1 MRLSGPSTWPP
12 TSAQRRGAPRDTPG
26 CLRTARASLRAPIP
40 NHAGYAATPS
50 NTTRRRSALTPRARL
65 LRPSAY
71 SRHQPH
77 SQPTMSFAEMQ
88 GSTMPQHKTFAH
100 SKEDILG
107 ALSFYFGQPVSPEKL
122 KDYNEHHAAT
132 RKHQP
137 QTNPHFA
144 RSPKQLA
151 CKLNTDKHG
160 CVCARSSFSG
170 CAHARACEP
179 STRRSKR
186 APPLTP
192 TPFCLAQTPT
202 SARTRSSATYALAK
216 NRTRAPPSSL
226 RPDVADACSAVTPSS
241 ADHQQPRREVAP
253 DVAHGTHHSLPPHM
267 RPVAHP
273 LGSHVRA
280 AGIAAS
286 QTVGLPFRR
295 IEGTVVEW
303 DEYAAIHGLHKE
315 TNVCESTLGHR

>member
-1 MRLSGPSTWPP
+1 MRLSGPSTWAPP
-12 TSAQRRGAPRDTPG
+12 SAQRRGAPRDTPD

-202 SARTRSSATYALAK
+202 SARTRSSATRLTTSSRSRPRRGTRYASLVAASHAPGCAPARLSRACCWHRCFADR
-216 NRTRAPPSSL
+216 RTSVPPYRGHRTPPPTLPRAPP
-226 RPDVADACSAVTPSS
+226 V
-241 ADHQQPRREVAP
+241 
-253 DVAHGTHHSLPPHM
+253 
-267 RPVAHP
+267 
-273 LGSHVRA
+273 HVRSHA
-280 AGIAAS
+280 PHARARNLC
-286 QTVGLPFRR
+286 GLQ
-295 IEGTVVEW
+295 VVEW